1 MFLLA
6 NVTVNKSRISVPV
19 PYFQCY
25 CSEML
30 DYVPHNL
37 SNNKEVLY
45 SEEVLDDVPDIFC
58 QIGAEGAAG
67 QDEG

>member
-1 MFLLA
+1 
-6 NVTVNKSRISVPV
+6 
-19 PYFQCY
+19 
-25 CSEML
+25 ML
-30 DYVPHNL
+30 DNGHNL